1 MCNQRCQ
8 QQQTPTTADDI
19 DTPRRLQNGSKPVNL
34 CEGMNVQPRCLQQ
47 RTTADTSILQ
57 DVSKSCRGDRV
68 WGLPGV
74 SSTTYPWP
82 PESPPRP
89 PSSSACANAPLS
101 QPSTLEQHKAS
112 GRLGLASCSA
122 RLHNRFVQKL
132 VVAQTSRCLEQ
143 VQSQCKVSNLN
154 SQSKSL
160 GGTTAYTRKGIKGR
174 SSSSRRTSQQART
187 AEKKPKKAEKSRTKA
202 EKKL

>member
-143 VQSQCKVSNLN
+143 VQSQRKFSSNLN

-160 GGTTAYTRKGIKGR
+160 TGTTEHTPLKRVDQVQGGEQVSRAAVEQPK
-174 SSSSRRTSQQART
+174 SSLRWIA
-187 AEKKPKKAEKSRTKA
+187 
-202 EKKL
+202 